1 MQLLDSMIRTG
12 RLTEFVDEFIEI
24 HNEEMTD
31 ETTWAIWLHKTIE
44 MSYPEFRQSLGI
56 DDHTAAAPPPQEVI
70 QSTVMESKKILS
82 GFVLSDK
89 GVKQQNGDIPVAG
102 NNSNRRTAGE

>member
-1 MQLLDSMIRTG
+1 MPLLDSMIRTG

-44 MSYPEFRQSLGI
+44 MSYPEFRKSLGI
-56 DDHTAAAPPPQEVI
+56 DDHTAAAPPPQEVV
-70 QSTVMESKKILS
+70 QSTVAESKRILS
-82 GFVLSDK
+82 GFVLADE
-89 GVKQQNGDIPVAG
+89 GVKQQNGNIPAVG